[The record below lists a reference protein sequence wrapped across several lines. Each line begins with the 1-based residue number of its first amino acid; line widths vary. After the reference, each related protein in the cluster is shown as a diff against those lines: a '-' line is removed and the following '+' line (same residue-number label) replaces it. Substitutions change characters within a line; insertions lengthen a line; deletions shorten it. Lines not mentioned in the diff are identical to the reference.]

1 MLLISIIIELLV
13 RLVGQEEEQQFRLQV
28 FKIKFREKFNSGLI
42 LVMLVFRF
50 KLLSFSLINLVKQV
64 IFRAVQFILETYF
77 KELLQKL
84 LMLVLDQHL

>member
-1 MLLISIIIELLV
+1 MLPLSIIIELLV

>member
-1 MLLISIIIELLV
+1 LLLISIIIELLV

>member
-1 MLLISIIIELLV
+1 LLPLSIIIELLV

>member
-1 MLLISIIIELLV
+1 LLPLSIIIELLV

-50 KLLSFSLINLVKQV
+50 KQLSFSLINLVKQV

-77 KELLQKL
+77 NELLQKL

>member
-1 MLLISIIIELLV
+1 MLPLSIIIELLV

-28 FKIKFREKFNSGLI
+28 FKTKFQEKFSSGLI

-50 KLLSFSLINLVKQV
+50 KQLSFSLINLVKQV

-77 KELLQKL
+77 KELLQIA

>member
-1 MLLISIIIELLV
+1 LLPLSIIIELLV

-28 FKIKFREKFNSGLI
+28 FKIEFREKFNSGLI

>member
-1 MLLISIIIELLV
+1 MLPLSIIIELLV

-28 FKIKFREKFNSGLI
+28 LKTKFREKFNSGLI

-64 IFRAVQFILETYF
+64 IFRADQFILETYF
-77 KELLQKL
+77 IELLQKL

>member
-1 MLLISIIIELLV
+1 LLPLSIIIELLV

-28 FKIKFREKFNSGLI
+28 FKIKFREKFSSGLI

>member
-1 MLLISIIIELLV
+1 MLPLSIIIELLV

-28 FKIKFREKFNSGLI
+28 FKIEFREKFNSGLI

>member
-1 MLLISIIIELLV
+1 MKKDTRESKETVISYIVNIV
-13 RLVGQEEEQQFRLQV
+13 
-28 FKIKFREKFNSGLI
+28 SLI

>member
-1 MLLISIIIELLV
+1 LLPLSIIIELLV

-28 FKIKFREKFNSGLI
+28 FKIEFREKFNSGLI

-77 KELLQKL
+77 KELLQIA